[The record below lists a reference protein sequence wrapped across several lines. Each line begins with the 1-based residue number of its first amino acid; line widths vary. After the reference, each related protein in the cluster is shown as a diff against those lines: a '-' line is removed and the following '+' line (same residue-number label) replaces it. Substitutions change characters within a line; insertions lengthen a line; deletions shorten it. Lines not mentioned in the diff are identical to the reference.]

1 LAQVQEKLGLV
12 SRAYLACIGGM
23 RSAYTVDAIR
33 VAAGLPPL
41 EPEMHDG
48 LSDAEEAA
56 GDGEEAQLLGGA
68 GESAGGGR
76 GSTQRSYQASA
87 LMVSEDGSTDLHS
100 LL

>member
-1 LAQVQEKLGLV
+1 VQEKLGLV

-48 LSDAEEAA
+48 LSDDDEE
-56 GDGEEAQLLGGA
+56 GDGNGKADADGEGLQLLGA
-68 GESAGGGR
+68 GDR
-76 GSTQRSYQASA
+76 GSTQKFRASA
-87 LMVSEDGSTDLHS
+87 LMKSEDGSTDLHS
-100 LL
+100 QV